1 MHTRRMTEI
10 AGPLRAARQA
20 RGWSQSRAAEKL
32 ATLARLRGIEVA
44 APASLKTQL
53 SRWENQHALP
63 DPHYRTL
70 LAELYQSS
78 EPDLGLTELGG
89 SSVDAGTEAESL
101 RADLTAFAAMD
112 ETALT
117 LLRDQ
122 LRATHAVDDELGGTA
137 SAGAVRAQL
146 EFLEHALR
154 HTIHTGNRREL
165 GRLVADAACLSGRV
179 ALDRSRHAEA
189 WSCYET
195 AKFGA
200 HEAES
205 PPLLSVALAE
215 QAAVSSD
222 IGESEPALS
231 MVERA
236 IAASAPAA
244 FGPLRAWLEA
254 SRGAAL
260 AGVGSAEG
268 ARAAYQESE
277 RELSTAAGM
286 DISFRELPSFR
297 FDLAGFRGHRGH
309 TYRLMHRDESAIED
323 LDLALRAGHG
333 SVRNLA
339 ALHVDLARA
348 HNAVGQRAQA
358 SRHAREAREITTR
371 IGSRRLSAQLDAE
384 PGAELTGSS

>member
-1 MHTRRMTEI
+1 MTEI

-20 RGWSQSRAAEKL
+20 RGWSQSRAAEEMV
-32 ATLARLRGIEVA
+32 TLARLRGIEVA

-63 DPHYRTL
+63 DPHYRSL

-78 EPDLGLTELGG
+78 EPDLGLAELPGPAA
-89 SSVDAGTEAESL
+89 DAGTVAESL
-101 RADLTAFAAMD
+101 RANLAAFAAMD
-112 ETALT
+112 ETALA
-117 LLRDQ
+117 LLGDQ

-137 SAGAVRAQL
+137 SAGAVGAQL

-154 HTIHTGNRREL
+154 HTVDPRNRREL

-189 WSCYET
+189 WSCYEA

-215 QAAVSSD
+215 QAVVSSD

-236 IAASAPAA
+236 IAVSTPAA
-244 FGPLRAWLEA
+244 SGPLRAWLEA

-260 AGVGSAEG
+260 AGVGSADG

-277 RELSTAAGM
+277 RELSAAAGM
-286 DISFRELPSFR
+286 DLGFRELPSFR
-297 FDLAGFRGHRGH
+297 FDLAGFRRHRGH
-309 TYRLMHRDESAIED
+309 TYRVIHEDESAIED
-323 LDLALRAGHG
+323 LDLALRAGHR
-333 SVRNLA
+333 SVRDLA
-339 ALHVDLARA
+339 ELHVDLARA
-348 HNAVGQRAQA
+348 HSAVGRRPQA
-358 SRHAREAREITTR
+358 SRHARQAREITTR
-371 IGSRRLSAQLDAE
+371 IGSLRLSAQLDAA
-384 PGAELTGSS
+384 PDAELTRSS